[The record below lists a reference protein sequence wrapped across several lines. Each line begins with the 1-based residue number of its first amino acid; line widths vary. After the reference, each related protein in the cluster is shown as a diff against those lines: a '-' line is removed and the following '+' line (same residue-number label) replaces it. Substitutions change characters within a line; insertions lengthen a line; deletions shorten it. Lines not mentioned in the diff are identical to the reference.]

1 MYKLLKNSLGVT
13 DSSYTN
19 TRAKLSLEVG
29 RVVSHWG
36 RVVLG
41 RVVCPPVLALSRR
54 SLYFVAFQHGQDYSQ
69 SSSANKVTFA
79 NICRA
84 LTSLLCELGNQCQYS
99 QSSDVRS
106 SALRIP
112 GMLECTH

>member
-19 TRAKLSLEVG
+19 TQAEFSLEVG

-41 RVVCPPVLALSRR
+41 RVVGGPSCLPTNINIHRQKLETGNTTPNLRR
-54 SLYFVAFQHGQDYSQ
+54 
-69 SSSANKVTFA
+69 
-79 NICRA
+79 
-84 LTSLLCELGNQCQYS
+84 LT
-99 QSSDVRS
+99 V
-106 SALRIP
+106 
-112 GMLECTH
+112 

>member
-19 TRAKLSLEVG
+19 TRAELSLEVGRVVSHWGRVVSHWGRVVSHWG

-41 RVVCPPVLALSRR
+41 RVVCPPNKLTLYGVVEPFCSSTLSF
-54 SLYFVAFQHGQDYSQ
+54 FVHLQHD
-69 SSSANKVTFA
+69 N
-79 NICRA
+79 
-84 LTSLLCELGNQCQYS
+84 
-99 QSSDVRS
+99 
-106 SALRIP
+106 
-112 GMLECTH
+112 